1 MFDNIPVWLTF
12 TLGFSAQTFFGLRT
26 ALQWLKS
33 EMAHES
39 VSPVSYWIF
48 SVIGAC
54 LMFIY
59 GVLRNDFSI
68 ILGQFIAY
76 LIYLWN
82 LNANGIW
89 NRMKILTRVL
99 LAALPFVAA
108 MLLFKDARGYSQNF
122 FRNSGIPV
130 WLVVFGSTGQL
141 MFTLRFVYQ
150 FAFSHHWHTS
160 VLPRGFWIISI
171 VGSGMIIIYGII
183 RLDPVL
189 ILGQM
194 FGFVVYVRNLILG
207 SGKKEYSDEKQ
218 HSTDREGQH
227 IHPPS
232 YDDGLRLHLRLP
244 FPGNADKGF
253 HAVQRVE
260 VSQHSERGSCGRA
273 YIRILQP
280 RTGLR

>member
-1 MFDNIPVWLTF
+1 MFDNIPAWLTF
-12 TLGFSAQTFFGLRT
+12 TLGFSAQAFFGLRT

-76 LIYLWN
+76 FIYLWN

-122 FRNSGIPV
+122 FRNSDIPV

-160 VLPRGFWIISI
+160 VLPMGFWIISI
-171 VGSGMIIIYGII
+171 VGF
-183 RLDPVL
+183 R
-189 ILGQM
+189 
-194 FGFVVYVRNLILG
+194 
-207 SGKKEYSDEKQ
+207 
-218 HSTDREGQH
+218 
-227 IHPPS
+227 
-232 YDDGLRLHLRLP
+232 DDHHLRHHP
-244 FPGNADKGF
+244 A
-253 HAVQRVE
+253 
-260 VSQHSERGSCGRA
+260 
-273 YIRILQP
+273 
-280 RTGLR
+280 

>member
-12 TLGFSAQTFFGLRT
+12 TLGFSAQTSFGLRT

-76 LIYLWN
+76 FIYLWN

-89 NRMKILTRVL
+89 DRMKFLTSVL
-99 LAALPFVAA
+99 LADLPFVPAV
-108 MLLFKDARGYSQNF
+108 LLY
-122 FRNSGIPV
+122 NSDIPM

-194 FGFVVYVRNLILG
+194 FGFVVYIRNLILG
-207 SGKKEYSDEKQ
+207 SGKKEYSDEK
-218 HSTDREGQH
+218 
-227 IHPPS
+227 
-232 YDDGLRLHLRLP
+232 
-244 FPGNADKGF
+244 
-253 HAVQRVE
+253 
-260 VSQHSERGSCGRA
+260 
-273 YIRILQP
+273 
-280 RTGLR
+280 

>member
-68 ILGQFIAY
+68 ILGQFVAY
-76 LIYLWN
+76 FIYLWN

-89 NRMKILTRVL
+89 DRMKILTRVL

-108 MLLFKDARGYSQNF
+108 MLLFKDAPGIFTELLPQQRH
-122 FRNSGIPV
+122 SGVACGVRLNRSIDV
-130 WLVVFGSTGQL
+130 HAAVRL
-141 MFTLRFVYQ
+141 
-150 FAFSHHWHTS
+150 S
-160 VLPRGFWIISI
+160 VCLLTP
-171 VGSGMIIIYGII
+171 
-183 RLDPVL
+183 L
-189 ILGQM
+189 
-194 FGFVVYVRNLILG
+194 
-207 SGKKEYSDEKQ
+207 
-218 HSTDREGQH
+218 
-227 IHPPS
+227 
-232 YDDGLRLHLRLP
+232 
-244 FPGNADKGF
+244 
-253 HAVQRVE
+253 
-260 VSQHSERGSCGRA
+260 A
-273 YIRILQP
+273 YIRASDGILDHQH
-280 RTGLR
+280 RRFRDDHHLRHHQA

>member
-1 MFDNIPVWLTF
+1 
-12 TLGFSAQTFFGLRT
+12 
-26 ALQWLKS
+26 
-33 EMAHES
+33 
-39 VSPVSYWIF
+39 
-48 SVIGAC
+48 
-54 LMFIY
+54 MFIY

-76 LIYLWN
+76 FIYLWN

-89 NRMKILTRVL
+89 DRMKILTRVL

-122 FRNSGIPV
+122 FRNSDIPV

-150 FAFSHHWHTS
+150 FAFSLHWHTS
-160 VLPRGFWIISI
+160 VLPKGFWVISI

-207 SGKKEYSDEKQ
+207 SGKKESSDEK
-218 HSTDREGQH
+218 
-227 IHPPS
+227 
-232 YDDGLRLHLRLP
+232 
-244 FPGNADKGF
+244 
-253 HAVQRVE
+253 
-260 VSQHSERGSCGRA
+260 
-273 YIRILQP
+273 
-280 RTGLR
+280 

>member
-1 MFDNIPVWLTF
+1 MFDDIPVWITY
-12 TLGFSAQTFFGLRT
+12 TLGFSAQLFFGLRT

-33 EMAHES
+33 EMAHRS

-48 SVIGAC
+48 SVAGAC

-76 LIYLWN
+76 FIYLWN
-82 LNANGIW
+82 LYANGIW
-89 NRMKILTRVL
+89 NRMKVLTRVL

-108 MLLFKDARGYSQNF
+108 LLLLKDARGYCQSF
-122 FRNSGIPV
+122 FRNSDIPV

-150 FAFSHHWHTS
+150 FIFSHHWHKS
-160 VLPRGFWIISI
+160 VLPTGFWIISI

-189 ILGQM
+189 ILGQV
-194 FGFVVYVRNLILG
+194 FGFVVYVRNLALG
-207 SGKKEYSDEKQ
+207 QGKKDSSD
-218 HSTDREGQH
+218 
-227 IHPPS
+227 
-232 YDDGLRLHLRLP
+232 
-244 FPGNADKGF
+244 A
-253 HAVQRVE
+253 
-260 VSQHSERGSCGRA
+260 
-273 YIRILQP
+273 
-280 RTGLR
+280 

>member
-12 TLGFSAQTFFGLRT
+12 TLGFTAQTFFGLRT

-76 LIYLWN
+76 FIYLWN

-89 NRMKILTRVL
+89 TKIKSLTRVFLFILPLVATVFL
-99 LAALPFVAA
+99 LN
-108 MLLFKDARGYSQNF
+108 DAHEYSESF
-122 FRNSGIPV
+122 FNNRDIPV
-130 WLVVFGSTGQL
+130 WLVVFGSVGQV

-194 FGFVVYVRNLILG
+194 FGFVVYIRNLILG

-218 HSTDREGQH
+218 HSTDR
-227 IHPPS
+227 
-232 YDDGLRLHLRLP
+232 
-244 FPGNADKGF
+244 KG
-253 HAVQRVE
+253 
-260 VSQHSERGSCGRA
+260 
-273 YIRILQP
+273 
-280 RTGLR
+280 

>member
-1 MFDNIPVWLTF
+1 MFDNVPVWLTF
-12 TLGFSAQTFFGLRT
+12 TLGFSAQMFFGLRT

-33 EMAHES
+33 EMAHKS

-76 LIYLWN
+76 FIYLWN

-89 NRMKILTRVL
+89 NKMTTLTKILL
-99 LAALPFVAA
+99 SALPFVAS
-108 MLLFKDARGYSQNF
+108 MLLLSDAREYSQNF
-122 FRNSGIPV
+122 FRNEDIPI

-150 FAFSHHWHTS
+150 FIYSHRRHLS
-160 VLPRGFWIISI
+160 VIPAGFWVISI
-171 VGSGMIIIYGII
+171 IGSGMVIIYGII

-189 ILGQM
+189 ILGQV
-194 FGFVVYVRNLILG
+194 FGFVVYFRNLILG
-207 SGKKEYSDEKQ
+207 SGKKESSDAK
-218 HSTDREGQH
+218 
-227 IHPPS
+227 
-232 YDDGLRLHLRLP
+232 
-244 FPGNADKGF
+244 
-253 HAVQRVE
+253 
-260 VSQHSERGSCGRA
+260 
-273 YIRILQP
+273 
-280 RTGLR
+280 